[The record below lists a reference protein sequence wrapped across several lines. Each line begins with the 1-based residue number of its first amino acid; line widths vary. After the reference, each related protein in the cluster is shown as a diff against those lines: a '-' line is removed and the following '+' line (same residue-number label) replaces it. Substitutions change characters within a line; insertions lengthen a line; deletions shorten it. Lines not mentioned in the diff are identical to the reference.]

1 MERCVKLF
9 CWQAYS
15 PKTGFYATNKFLFAF
30 FLSFYFLN
38 KASFFLTMLLKLA
51 VSIRG
56 EQKASKLSSSGTE
69 KKEFLKSC
77 CCMYVVQFLFG
88 FNISHPDLLL
98 T

>member
-69 KKEFLKSC
+69 KRNS
-77 CCMYVVQFLFG
+77 
-88 FNISHPDLLL
+88 
-98 T
+98 